1 MHMLGVRRLQRALP
15 RMFRQRRFQSVSV
28 EEARKRMRVAH
39 ESAKVHEAAKAR
51 GARTVSAQTVDTGF
65 SVVFGLCIAC
75 WYFDWFSAWE
85 TTPLERLA
93 AWLRERHV
101 AVVAFEL
108 DGVICCRSRGKQGV
122 SLFQLEDYFGGV
134 SQDFAELAPA
144 LARRSYPMAVVIRGA
159 SAAEEGRTFGWRQ
172 KEVKAPEFV
181 DGPELARKL
190 LVSRCPGAADNFK
203 IFVTDV
209 ESSKDTWQSTDECI
223 QRIAKEHRV
232 PARQVVIFTASRA
245 CEQDGGNEEWTGIR
259 VPNAK
264 EGFRYSDLQ
273 LPSMEEEGPLS
284 LPLTRWWN
292 QAVTLITSKRP

>member
-232 PARQVVIFTASRA
+232 PARQVVIFTAPWIWKDEGTWFRLLELANKMEVMKNGRA
-245 CEQDGGNEEWTGIR
+245 FVCRMQKKASATAISS
-259 VPNAK
+259 
-264 EGFRYSDLQ
+264 F
-273 LPSMEEEGPLS
+273 
-284 LPLTRWWN
+284 
-292 QAVTLITSKRP
+292 QAWRRKVLCPCR